1 MEHDHAGSS
10 THSHAEVEQPAKYR
24 SLKKCMK
31 EHTRHS
37 SQLNRSLV
45 QFSNYF
51 MTGSWC
57 EILHKSVTW
66 FMKFENF
73 SV

>member
-1 MEHDHAGSS
+1 
-10 THSHAEVEQPAKYR
+10 
-24 SLKKCMK
+24 MK

-51 MTGSWC
+51 TTGSWC
-57 EILHKSVTW
+57 EILQKSVNC
-66 FMKFENF
+66 FMKVKNF

>member
-1 MEHDHAGSS
+1 
-10 THSHAEVEQPAKYR
+10 
-24 SLKKCMK
+24 MK

-37 SQLNRSLV
+37 SQQLNRSLV

-57 EILHKSVTW
+57 EILHKSVSW
-66 FMKFENF
+66 FMKVENF